1 MKKCPYCA
9 EEIQDE
15 AIKCKH
21 CGEMLAGQPPSGV
34 LRPPFGQAPQAGK
47 WYLKTSALIIGFLC
61 VGPLALPLVWFNPR
75 FSWKAKTAITAIV
88 VIASYYLGVMF
99 VNSLKAITQYYQ
111 QMF

>member
-21 CGEMLAGQPPSGV
+21 CGEMLGPRREASV
-34 LRPPFGQAPQAGK
+34 
-47 WYLKTSALIIGFLC
+47 WYFRISTIVIAFLC

-75 FSWKAKTAITAIV
+75 FDQKAKWIMTIIA
-88 VIASYYLGVMF
+88 VILTYFLGAVLF
-99 VNSLKAITQYYQ
+99 DSLRSLKEYYGM
-111 QMF
+111 MFSQ